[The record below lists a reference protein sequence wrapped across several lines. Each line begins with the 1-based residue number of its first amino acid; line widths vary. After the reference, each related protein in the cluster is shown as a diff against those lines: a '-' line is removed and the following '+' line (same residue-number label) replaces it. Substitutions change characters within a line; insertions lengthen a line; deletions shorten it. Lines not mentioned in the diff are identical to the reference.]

1 VFDCPVEY
9 EVLESLPPAERD
21 SLLSQ
26 CVKRRFDTGELIVVE
41 GEAGEDFHLIES
53 GRVALRITTPAGDV
67 STLSILVAGQAF
79 GEMALVGDRPR
90 TATAVALEPVTTLS
104 MSRQLFTM
112 LRQRY
117 PAVNELLVD
126 ILASRVDRL
135 SRQIAEASYLPV
147 DARLARRLLT
157 LAAVYRTGPG
167 PAVLPVTQQDLAGL
181 VGATR
186 PTINVELNR
195 LATNNL
201 VRLRRGQVTIL
212 DEPGLHELAAGPH

>member
-1 VFDCPVEY
+1 
-9 EVLESLPPAERD
+9 
-21 SLLSQ
+21 
-26 CVKRRFDTGELIVVE
+26 
-41 GEAGEDFHLIES
+41 LIES
-53 GRVALRITTPAGDV
+53 GRVALRITTPAGEV

-79 GEMALVGDRPR
+79 GEMALVGNRPR

-104 MSRQLFTM
+104 MSRQLFTT

-117 PAVNELLVD
+117 PAVNELLID

-135 SRQIAEASYLPV
+135 SRQVAEASYLPV

-157 LAAVYRTGPG
+157 LAAVYRAGSG

-201 VRLRRGQVTIL
+201 VRLRRGQITVL
-212 DEPGLHELAAGPH
+212 DEPGLHELAAGSRG